1 MLTFLP
7 LLKIKKVRILLI
19 RWIVCSLLFLL
30 PVIIL
35 ADDIETT
42 PSYDET
48 SLTVV
53 VEKVGTVEI
62 PSVIS
67 GRTAYLSIDAL
78 FSFLKVKHTVTAGM
92 DSVYGFFINPSDVYL
107 ISKSNNSIKYKGKEY
122 QLKASDLIQTNTNLF
137 LNIRYF
143 QEIFGLECTF
153 FLKSLSVNLKS
164 RIELPIFREMRQE
177 EMRKFIRQI
186 KGEAIA
192 DTNISRSYPAI
203 HLGTADWA
211 IYSTQEINGKV
222 NTRGSLA
229 LGGFLAGG
237 ETTLGLNYLS
247 DLPLS
252 MKNQYYRWRYVNN
265 DNKFLRQVIAG
276 KISSQSISSIFSPV
290 IGIQLTNTPTSYR
303 RFFGTYTLEDK
314 TEPGWIVELYVN
326 NTLID
331 YVKADASGFFKFEVP
346 LAYGNTEVSLRYYGP
361 WGEEKSTTS
370 QIHIPFTFMP
380 KNELEYTLSAGTTED
395 NLNVRFYRSSFNY
408 GLTNKITIGG
418 GYEFLSSIT
427 SGKNIPFVNTSL
439 NIARNFL
446 FTGEY
451 AIGVKAKGLLTYRLP
466 SNFIVE
472 LSYTKYDKNQKAI
485 YYNYREERRGS
496 ISMPLRFRNIS
507 IYSRLTVNQMIMNES
522 LKITLSDFIVSAA
535 YKRFSGNLHTYGSF
549 VNIGR
554 STIYSDLSM
563 GYRLPW
569 GINFT
574 PTIRYNH
581 SRNALTGWKIKIEK
595 PLLKHGYLT
604 MNYEQYTDHDIRNLQ
619 VGFRYVFSGVQAAV
633 YANHHNNSASF
644 SQAVSGSLVFDPA
657 TPEVIASNMNKVG
670 IGGIT
675 LLPFLDMNCNGKR
688 DKGEPKVKGLKV
700 SVATGGQVVVDEKD
714 TLIRIFNLEA
724 YTKAHLEINSSH
736 LGNISWVSDKKTF
749 SVEIDP
755 NIMKLLEI
763 PVCVYAEV
771 SGTISLPGSYN
782 QEKIRMQVYSGDSVL
797 VTTFSMKQ
805 DGYFNHLGLKPG
817 IYIIQPDTEQ
827 MKALNLSC
835 MPASRSFTV
844 ETGDVGDFVD
854 GMNFMLSATDI
865 STLQKEHLLY
875 KEIRTETVPVSDDSV
890 SEENVPETVNPE
902 TVVTQTGTTESAPA
916 LKRFNARH
924 DIIAIQV
931 GAFVLKSNAN
941 KAKLHLEESYKL
953 NVAIVSTTGFYKVLI
968 KGFNNLDDAEEMM
981 FKLRKN
987 GYPDAYLRNLR
998 NGIIQ
1003 E

>member
-7 LLKIKKVRILLI
+7 LPTTRKIRILLI
-19 RWIVCSLLFLL
+19 RWIVCSMLFLVPL
-30 PVIIL
+30 FIHAEEIEVI
-35 ADDIETT
+35 

-48 SLTVV
+48 SLTLVV
-53 VEKVGTVEI
+53 DKVGTVEI

-92 DSVYGFFINPSDVYL
+92 DSVFGFFTNPSDVYL
-107 ISKSNNSIKYKGKEY
+107 VSKPTNLIKYKEKEY
-122 QLKASDLIQTNTNLF
+122 QLKAGDLIQTNTNLF

-153 FLKSLSVNLKS
+153 FLKSLTINLKS

-177 EMRKFIRQI
+177 EMRKFISQI

-192 DTNISRSYPAI
+192 DTNIGRKFPVI
-203 HLGTADWA
+203 HIGTADWA
-211 IYSTQEINGKV
+211 IYSTQEINGRV

-276 KISSQSISSIFSPV
+276 KIGSQSISNIFSPV

-303 RFFGTYTLEDK
+303 KFFGTYTLEDK

-326 NTLID
+326 NTLVD
-331 YVKADASGFFKFEVP
+331 FVKADASGFFKFEVP
-346 LAYGNTEVSLRYYGP
+346 LAYGNTKVSLRYYGP

-370 QIHIPFTFMP
+370 QIQIPFTFMP
-380 KNELEYTLSAGTTED
+380 KNELEYTLSAGTIED
-395 NLNVRFYRSSFNY
+395 NLNVSFYRSSFNY
-408 GLTNKITIGG
+408 GLTNKVTIGG

-427 SGKNIPFVNTSL
+427 SGKSIPFVNTSFSL
-439 NIARNFL
+439 ARNFL

-466 SNFIVE
+466 SNLMIE
-472 LSYTKYDKNQKAI
+472 LSYTKFDKNQKAI
-485 YYNYREERRGS
+485 YYNYREELRGS
-496 ISMPLRFRNIS
+496 FSLPLRFRNIS
-507 IYSRLTVNQMIMNES
+507 LYSRLTVNQMIMNES
-522 LKITLSDFIVSAA
+522 LKITMSDFIISAA

-569 GINFT
+569 GINIT

-581 SRNALTGWKIKIEK
+581 SRNAFTGWKMKIEK

-619 VGFRYVFSGVQAAV
+619 IGFRYVFSGAQAAV
-633 YANHHNNSASF
+633 YGNHHNNLTSI
-644 SQAVSGSLVFDPA
+644 SQAISGSLVFDPA

-670 IGGIT
+670 RGGIT

-700 SVATGGQVVVDEKD
+700 SVSNGGQVVVDEKD
-714 TLIRIFNLEA
+714 TLVRIFNLEA
-724 YTKAHLEINSSH
+724 YT
-736 LGNISWVSDKKTF
+736 
-749 SVEIDP
+749 
-755 NIMKLLEI
+755 
-763 PVCVYAEV
+763 
-771 SGTISLPGSYN
+771 
-782 QEKIRMQVYSGDSVL
+782 
-797 VTTFSMKQ
+797 
-805 DGYFNHLGLKPG
+805 
-817 IYIIQPDTEQ
+817 
-827 MKALNLSC
+827 
-835 MPASRSFTV
+835 
-844 ETGDVGDFVD
+844 
-854 GMNFMLSATDI
+854 
-865 STLQKEHLLY
+865 
-875 KEIRTETVPVSDDSV
+875 RT
-890 SEENVPETVNPE
+890 
-902 TVVTQTGTTESAPA
+902 Q
-916 LKRFNARH
+916 
-924 DIIAIQV
+924 
-931 GAFVLKSNAN
+931 
-941 KAKLHLEESYKL
+941 
-953 NVAIVSTTGFYKVLI
+953 
-968 KGFNNLDDAEEMM
+968 
-981 FKLRKN
+981 LR
-987 GYPDAYLRNLR
+987 D
-998 NGIIQ
+998 
-1003 E
+1003 